1 MRKNN
6 KITIV
11 DAELY
16 NNALFFLG
24 LYQIPRSETSV
35 PIVVPDENS
44 PVGVALTEILNKLV
58 LASKE
63 TNV

>member
-16 NNALFFLG
+16 NNALFFLD
-24 LYQIPRSETSV
+24 LYQIPRSETSAPV
-35 PIVVPDENS
+35 VVPNEGS
-44 PVGVALTEILNKLV
+44 PVGVTLTEILNKLV